1 MPFNSL
7 AYVLLL
13 GLAVAGTRYLA
24 RPAWLLILCSLIF
37 YAVAGVGDLSV
48 FLATVVGNWLIQ
60 VAIVPLR
67 ARVAVAAVMNI
78 GLIVFFKYQGFF
90 LNGTPVATSG
100 SYVDTALPLGISFY
114 SFQALA
120 YHIDVA
126 RGLSPPARDFKSF
139 FLFKSFFPQLV
150 AGPIVRA
157 HQLLPQVQRLF
168 LPSLSRH
175 YRLVAYGLTLCVL
188 GLVKKVV
195 LADSIAPFVDGAFTS
210 LPGSSF
216 DAWTGAILFAFQIYF
231 DFSGYSDI
239 AIGSAYVLGIRLPFN
254 FQTPYLSLGPRQF
267 WQRWHISLSTWI
279 RDYLY
284 IPLGGARGGAW
295 RSGTVLLVTMAIA
308 GLWHGA
314 NSTFVLWGAAWGGY
328 ILLGRLLPRQLA
340 TSPWMWLPHMA
351 IMVAL
356 WVLFRAPSLGF
367 AIGYWQVMAGSIPSA
382 EAAFGGGAKEMVT
395 VAPDVQPSDA
405 LVVCGIAALFG
416 LHWLE
421 ARLSRRRLL
430 FALRRCNGAVGIGLL
445 LGVIV
450 LLVLLPSL
458 HANPFIYFRF

>member
-13 GLAVAGTRYLA
+13 GFAVAGARYLA
-24 RPAWLLILCSLIF
+24 RPAGLLILCSLIF
-37 YAVAGVGDLSV
+37 YSVAGVGDFAV
-48 FLATVVGNWLIQ
+48 FLATVMGNWLIQ
-60 VAIVPLR
+60 IAIAPLR

-78 GLIVFFKYQGFF
+78 GLIIFFKYQGFF
-90 LNGTPVATSG
+90 LGGASAATAG

-126 RGLSPPARDFKSF
+126 RGTSPPARDFKSF

-168 LPSLSRH
+168 AAAPHRH
-175 YRLVAYGLTLCVL
+175 YRLVAYGLALCVL
-188 GLVKKVV
+188 GLVKKII
-195 LADSIAPFVDGAFTS
+195 LADSIAPFVDGAFASVPGTS
-210 LPGSSF
+210 F
-216 DAWTGAILFAFQIYF
+216 EAWIGATLFAFQIYF

-239 AIGSAYVLGIRLPFN
+239 AIGSAYVLGLRLPVN
-254 FQTPYLSLGPRQF
+254 FRTPYLSLGPRQF

-284 IPLGGARGGAW
+284 IPLGGRGGGAW
-295 RSGTVLLVTMAIA
+295 RSATVLLMTMAIA

-314 NSTFVLWGAAWGGY
+314 NYTFVLWGGAWGGY
-328 ILLGRLLPRQLA
+328 ILLGRLLPARLA
-340 TSPWMWLPHMA
+340 NSRWLWLPHMTVV
-351 IMVAL
+351 VAL
-356 WVLFRAPSLGF
+356 WVLFRAPSLEF
-367 AIGYWQVMAGSIPSA
+367 AIAYWQAMAGLRLSVMASVSQPLNA
-382 EAAFGGGAKEMVT
+382 LAAY
-395 VAPDVQPSDA
+395 
-405 LVVCGIAALFG
+405 GIAALFG
-416 LHWLE
+416 LHLLE
-421 ARLSRRRLL
+421 ARLGRRRIL
-430 FALRRCNGAVGIGLL
+430 FTLRRLNGAVGIGLL
-445 LGVIV
+445 VGIIV
-450 LLVLLPSL
+450 LLMLLPTF